1 MNQRQGRA
9 ARQLRLIILGRIGWA
24 ILEVAQR
31 RLKVTPKVRYGQSR
45 RFVPPLTASDFPQL
59 RTSHIGITTSE

>member
-31 RLKVTPKVRYGQSR
+31 RLKVTPKVRYGHSR
-45 RFVPPLTASDFPQL
+45 RFGRVP
-59 RTSHIGITTSE
+59 TTSGLLQ